1 MLKLWVKLMSLD
13 VVELDPSRRQLV
25 LRYSADSAAG
35 AFAGDAK
42 LPVSEARTMAMLLF
56 DLLADE
62 TRRRCGQGSRSPVTD
77 NQRDVELRLTPFL
90 ASFQFTLDADE
101 PEPMELALARTAG
114 IDFLSQ
120 TVSLWEQELPDR
132 VDILLGR
139 AASNLQYG
147 YPDESARDLAKVD
160 LLDPGNARAAALRK
174 RLGQSST
181 ETPAAASRVARRRS
195 APASSRASRPPRR
208 RSE

>member
-1 MLKLWVKLMSLD
+1 MSLD
-13 VVELDPSRRQLV
+13 VVDFDPGRRLVV

-35 AFAGDAK
+35 AFAGDAS
-42 LPVSEARTMAMLLF
+42 LTVSGARTMTMVLF
-56 DLLADE
+56 DLLSDE
-62 TRRRCGQGSRSPVTD
+62 TRRRCGQGPRTPVTD
-77 NQRDVELRLTPFL
+77 NQRDVELRLAPFL
-90 ASFQFTLDADE
+90 ASFQFTLDAEE

-120 TVSLWEQELPDR
+120 TVSLWEQDLPDR

-147 YPDESARDLAKVD
+147 YPEESARDLAKVD

-181 ETPAAASRVARRRS
+181 ETPAAASRVARRQS
-195 APASSRASRPPRR
+195 APASSRSGRRPRR